1 MRTQRRVFEK
11 LSETTKVELASERIE
26 LARKAPSVLK
36 DLQKLDLKLRKAED
50 SIDKIFVKYRNEY
63 KSFQS
68 SIKDVEG
75 DRKKLENDIADINQ
89 IAMDL
94 GVDFSDVDG
103 LKEAQDLSRKLDG
116 LVKDL
121 PKLYKEPK

>member
-103 LKEAQDLSRKLDG
+103 LKEANDLSRKLDG
-116 LVKDL
+116 LTSDL
-121 PKLYKEPK
+121 PKLYKKPE

>member
-11 LSETTKVELASERIE
+11 LSESTKVELSSERIE

-75 DRKKLENDIADINQ
+75 DRKNLENDIADINQ

-103 LKEAQDLSRKLDG
+103 LKEANDLSRKLDG
-116 LVKDL
+116 LTSNL
-121 PKLYKEPK
+121 PKLYKKPD